1 MTCRRCGKKG
11 HFQRACRTV
20 KIANVHRSPQQDEE
34 SIFLGVVTGNKEP
47 WTIPLRLHGR
57 QIDFCIDT
65 GAEVSVIP
73 EREYTKIGSPILKP
87 LDRTLKGPSN
97 DLLVSMGRFVGFLEK
112 DKFTTEQEIYVVK
125 NLHKPLLGRPAIR
138 ELNLLSRIDYIAK
151 GGQSVLDQ
159 FPKVFNKL
167 GKIKGDY
174 TIKLQDG
181 AKPFA
186 LTTRRVLIPSIL

>member
-1 MTCRRCGKKG
+1 
-11 HFQRACRTV
+11 
-20 KIANVHRSPQQDEE
+20 
-34 SIFLGVVTGNKEP
+34 
-47 WTIPLRLHGR
+47 
-57 QIDFCIDT
+57 
-65 GAEVSVIP
+65 
-73 EREYTKIGSPILKP
+73 
-87 LDRTLKGPSN
+87 
-97 DLLVSMGRFVGFLEK
+97 MGRFVGFLEK

-138 ELNLLSRIDYIAK
+138 DLNLLSRIDYIAE

-159 FPKVFNKL
+159 FPKVFNNL
-167 GKIKGDY
+167 GIIKGDY